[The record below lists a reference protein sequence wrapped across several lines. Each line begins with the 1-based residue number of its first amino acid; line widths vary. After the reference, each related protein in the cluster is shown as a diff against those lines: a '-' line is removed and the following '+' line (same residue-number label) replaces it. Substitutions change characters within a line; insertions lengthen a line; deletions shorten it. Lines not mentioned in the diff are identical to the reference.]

1 MEKSLSINSKT
12 GIITSAKPDS
22 LFVKIVLG
30 ILNNMNKGT
39 LNVVFPWGEEMK
51 FGGDDSS
58 ITANIKITDPRF
70 FKKVVLYGDIGFGEA
85 YVEGY
90 WETESITNVISWMIL
105 NVENN
110 PAISGGSRR
119 FSPISMLKYINKVY
133 HKMNLN
139 SRTGSRRN
147 ISSHYDLNNDFFRLW
162 LDESM
167 TYSSAIFKSEQTTL
181 LEGQIEKYD
190 RICREL
196 KLKPTDHV
204 LEIGCGWGGFSA
216 YAAKNY
222 ECRITA
228 VTISKEQFD
237 FALKRINDNN
247 LSGQVEVLLKDY
259 RDIEGQFDKIVSIEM
274 IEAVGHEFLPAYF
287 SKIDQLLKKDGAV
300 ALQAITS
307 HDSNYKQLRKG
318 VDWIQKHIFPG
329 SLLPSIGI
337 INEVVNK
344 TSNMHLHSLM
354 GFGYDY
360 ARTLKEWREKFNS
373 RVEDI
378 MQLKFDTEFVRK
390 WNYYLSYCEAA
401 FKMRNINVV
410 QLVYTRPNNRNL

>member
-1 MEKSLSINSKT
+1 MEKSLNINSRAER
-12 GIITSAKPDS
+12 IASVRPNS

-30 ILNNMNKGT
+30 ILQKMSKGT
-39 LNVVFPWGEEMK
+39 LNVVFPWGEELT
-51 FGGDDSS
+51 FGNGDNTMS
-58 ITANIKITDPRF
+58 ANIKITDERF

-85 YVEGY
+85 YVDGY
-90 WETESITNVISWMIL
+90 WETDSITNVISWMIL

-119 FSPISMLKYINKVY
+119 FSPISLLKYVNKIY
-133 HKMNLN
+133 HRMNLN
-139 SRTGSRRN
+139 SKKGSRKN

-196 KLKPTDHV
+196 KIKPSDHV

-222 ECRITA
+222 GCSITA
-228 VTISKEQFD
+228 VTISKEQYD
-237 FALKRINDNN
+237 FAVKRIQDNG

-259 RDIEGQFDKIVSIEM
+259 RDIEGQFDKVVSIEM

-287 SKIDQLLKKDGAV
+287 SKIDKLLKKDGAV

-307 HDSNYKQLRKG
+307 HDSNYRQLRNG

-344 TSNMHLHSLM
+344 TSNMHLHSLK

-360 ARTLKEWREKFNS
+360 ARTLKEWREKFNL
-373 RVEDI
+373 RIDDI

>member
-222 ECRITA
+222 GCRITA

-237 FALKRINDNN
+237 FAVKRINENN

>member
-1 MEKSLSINSKT
+1 MEESLNINSRAER
-12 GIITSAKPDS
+12 IASVRPNS

-30 ILNNMNKGT
+30 ILQKMSKGT
-39 LNVVFPWGEEMK
+39 LNVVFPWGEELT
-51 FGGDDSS
+51 FGNGDNTMS
-58 ITANIKITDPRF
+58 ANIKITDERF

-85 YVEGY
+85 YVDGY
-90 WETESITNVISWMIL
+90 WETDSITNVISWMIL

-119 FSPISMLKYINKVY
+119 FSPISLLKYVNKIY
-133 HKMNLN
+133 HRMNLN
-139 SRTGSRRN
+139 SKKGSRKN

-196 KLKPTDHV
+196 KIKPSDHV

-222 ECRITA
+222 GCSITA
-228 VTISKEQFD
+228 VTISKEQYD
-237 FALKRINDNN
+237 FAVKRIQDNG

-259 RDIEGQFDKIVSIEM
+259 RDIEGQFDKVVSIEM

-287 SKIDQLLKKDGAV
+287 SKIDKLLKKDGAV

-307 HDSNYKQLRKG
+307 HDSNYRQLRNG

-344 TSNMHLHSLM
+344 TSNMHLHSLK

-360 ARTLKEWREKFNS
+360 ARTLKEWREKFNL
-373 RVEDI
+373 RIDDI

>member
-12 GIITSAKPDS
+12 GIITSARPDS

-30 ILNNMNKGT
+30 ILNNMNKGN

-119 FSPISMLKYINKVY
+119 FSPISILKYINKVY

-222 ECRITA
+222 GCRITA